1 MKSNASFIIGL
12 LCLSAS
18 PLAQAQV
25 PPAPGVVAS
34 KAMTVSQLRA
44 SNAAL
49 MHHYYWDTRTE
60 ILVNGQVKDV
70 RIDQVSFGPGG
81 QLQKQ
86 LVNDQPSAGFFLP
99 TPIGFL
105 RRAVADHEKEE
116 MQQYLAGLRTL
127 LEQYTLPTTGK
138 IMDFLAS
145 AASTTDPATGMFVI
159 TGKSIIQPGDSLTFM
174 INTWTMHP
182 AQVKV
187 STSFQGSPVSL
198 TASFKTLPSGLN
210 YAEFAEASAPAK
222 NLTVQI
228 QNYNYMRLSN

>member
-1 MKSNASFIIGL
+1 MKRTFRLLVALTGL
-12 LCLSAS
+12 AAANSA
-18 PLAQAQV
+18 LAQMQ
-25 PPAPGVVAS
+25 PSPNVVAS

-60 ILVNGQVKDV
+60 ILVNGQVKDI

-86 LVNDQPSAGFFLP
+86 LVNDQPSSGFFLP

-145 AASTTDPATGMFVI
+145 AATTTDPATGMFVI
-159 TGKSIIQPGDSLTFM
+159 TGNNIIQPGDSLTFM

-210 YAEFAEASAPAK
+210 YADFAEASAPAK
-222 NLTVQI
+222 NLTVQV
-228 QNYNYMRLSN
+228 QNYNYTRLAN

>member
-1 MKSNASFIIGL
+1 MKRTFRLLIALTGL
-12 LCLSAS
+12 AAADIA
-18 PLAQAQV
+18 LAQM
-25 PPAPGVVAS
+25 PPSPNVVAS

-60 ILVNGQVKDV
+60 ILVNGQVKDI

-86 LVNDQPSAGFFLP
+86 LVNDQPSSGFFLP

-145 AASTTDPATGMFVI
+145 AATTTDPATGMFVI
-159 TGKSIIQPGDSLTFM
+159 TGNNIIQPGDSLTFM

-210 YAEFAEASAPAK
+210 YADFAEASAPAK
-222 NLTVQI
+222 NLTVQV
-228 QNYNYMRLSN
+228 QNYNYTRLAN